1 MIRKKRYYYAVGAL
15 SMYSK
20 IHDITIY
27 NKSYKSINE
36 FWKDYDID
44 NHLFFVEMIIDDLM
58 KNKIFVK
65 HLLKSK
71 NKVII
76 MPDGTQNNYTRFLM
90 RLRKTIQEKAN
101 D

>member
-1 MIRKKRYYYAVGAL
+1 MIWKRQYYYAVGAL
-15 SMYSK
+15 SMFSK
-20 IHDITIY
+20 IHNITFA
-27 NKSYKSINE
+27 NKNYKSINE

-44 NHLFFVEMIIDDLM
+44 NHLFFVEIIIDDLM

-90 RLRKTIQEKAN
+90 RLRKTIQEKTN